1 MTSYGIKGLRNC
13 IKGLKAIHSVN
24 MAQNAHRYMT
34 TSEKLYHVKMIKIII
49 MSHSMGLKDKE
60 LY

>member
-24 MAQNAHRYMT
+24 MAQNAHKCT
-34 TSEKLYHVKMIKIII
+34 
-49 MSHSMGLKDKE
+49 
-60 LY
+60 